1 MDLLLINP
9 GKIRHD
15 YLTEHL
21 GIASLKAYT
30 ISKGFFAD
38 TLDMSI
44 EELSVQDG
52 LGRIMNLDPK
62 IAGFSLLD
70 DSKHKGLALI
80 KALRKSGY
88 TGKIIVGGYF
98 ATFAAPE
105 ILRDFP
111 EIDFVIR
118 GEGEIT
124 LAELMQTL
132 LRRTG
137 KPISQISGLSF
148 RDNRNIIDNPARP
161 LIQNLDSLPPP
172 DRKYARMILDKNFHL
187 RVYSTRGCWGQCT
200 FCDIIGMYRSSPG
213 KVWRSRSIKNLVGEI
228 ENLQKQFHTNFFI
241 FNDDQFLL
249 KGVKGQQRAEAFAS
263 EIKKRG
269 LDIKFELMSRA
280 DTIHRATIVRLK
292 SVGLQRVFLG
302 LESFDDRQLKRFK
315 KGISVRQNFRALIT
329 LYQLKIDV
337 LASVI
342 LADAYTTLWDLVQ
355 QFITLFE
362 LRRRYFNSNKCQISV
377 NNKLE
382 IYRGSAVYRE
392 YKCKGLL
399 TTDHYLEGNDYKI
412 NFWTNIRLK
421 MFELEGKA
429 GRFILKP
436 GDVIQ
441 NMIRTLRWYY
451 YQLRLGPLYDR
462 LISKA

>member
-21 GIASLKAYT
+21 GIASLKSYA
-30 ISKGFFAD
+30 ISKGFSAD

-172 DRKYARMILDKNFHL
+172 DRKYA
-187 RVYSTRGCWGQCT
+187 C
-200 FCDIIGMYRSSPG
+200 
-213 KVWRSRSIKNLVGEI
+213 
-228 ENLQKQFHTNFFI
+228 
-241 FNDDQFLL
+241 
-249 KGVKGQQRAEAFAS
+249 
-263 EIKKRG
+263 
-269 LDIKFELMSRA
+269 
-280 DTIHRATIVRLK
+280 
-292 SVGLQRVFLG
+292 
-302 LESFDDRQLKRFK
+302 
-315 KGISVRQNFRALIT
+315 
-329 LYQLKIDV
+329 
-337 LASVI
+337 
-342 LADAYTTLWDLVQ
+342 
-355 QFITLFE
+355 
-362 LRRRYFNSNKCQISV
+362 
-377 NNKLE
+377 
-382 IYRGSAVYRE
+382 
-392 YKCKGLL
+392 
-399 TTDHYLEGNDYKI
+399 
-412 NFWTNIRLK
+412 
-421 MFELEGKA
+421 
-429 GRFILKP
+429 
-436 GDVIQ
+436 
-441 NMIRTLRWYY
+441 
-451 YQLRLGPLYDR
+451 
-462 LISKA
+462 